1 MRKTLPILCLTLLAF
16 AVAACGGGDDDDGA
30 TSTALDIFFAPE
42 NAEALAHAS
51 LPAAAD
57 LPGGGWEVTAQ
68 DDFGDDGDD
77 GFDFAT
83 FAASEPACSQ
93 LSALSNIGGIFGSG
107 DDEDLPAGR
116 AKVEF
121 EKAVADALLPNGIE
135 VEVEIEETVSEVEG
149 AWNLVKN
156 LFESDETRT
165 CMLAVF
171 NQVFG
176 ELAAGDEIKIDVAAA
191 EASSEA
197 PNNGATMAFDIHM
210 DISGIELDLAM
221 EMYLWPYGN
230 AKVTVQFMGSPDT
243 LDSDVTGPT
252 LDAVVEKL
260 KAAAGSEG

>member
-1 MRKTLPILCLTLLAF
+1 MLKTLPLICLTLLALGLT
-16 AVAACGGGDDDDGA
+16 ACSGGDDDGGG
-30 TSTALDIFFAPE
+30 SNALDIFFAPE
-42 NAEALAHAS
+42 NADALAHAS
-51 LPAAAD
+51 LPEAAD
-57 LPGGGWEVTAQ
+57 LPGGGWEVTAR
-68 DDFGDDGDD
+68 DDFSDGGDD
-77 GFDFAT
+77 GFDFET

-93 LSALSNIGGIFGSG
+93 LSALANVGGIFGSG
-107 DDEDLPAGR
+107 DDDDLPAGR

-121 EKAVADALLPNGIE
+121 EKAQADALLPNGIE

-149 AWNLVKN
+149 AWTLIKN
-156 LFESDETRT
+156 LFESDETQT

-176 ELAAGDEIKIDVAAA
+176 ELAADGDIKVDVAAA

-197 PNNGATMAFDIHM
+197 PNNGATLAFDIHM
-210 DISGIELDLAM
+210 DISGIELDMAL

-230 AKVTVQFMGSPDT
+230 AKVTVQFMGTPDT
-243 LDSDVTGPT
+243 LDSDVTGPA